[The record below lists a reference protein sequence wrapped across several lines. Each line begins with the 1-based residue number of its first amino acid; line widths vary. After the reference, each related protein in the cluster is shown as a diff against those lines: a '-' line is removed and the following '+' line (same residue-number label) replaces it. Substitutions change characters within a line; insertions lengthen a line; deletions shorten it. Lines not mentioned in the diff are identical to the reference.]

1 MEQCCQRN
9 VSGSRHLSHS
19 KSSPRRRG
27 TRHLR
32 PPTPSRLQTGLEIR
46 PSCHKDQLKNQS
58 DTLLGDFLR
67 GFPPHIARRARA
79 CPLGLRIFTAAMLQD
94 PARADQPPPSRGLLG
109 DSSGSKHAGL
119 HRREPRT
126 SSCHQPQPAYALCSR
141 QEHPPSRRGTPEFN
155 AASPP
160 HKHKHKL
167 ASQLPCRK
175 LSTPSA
181 T

>member
-1 MEQCCQRN
+1 MSPVQDICPTARVRLVGGAPATCGRPPQA
-9 VSGSRHLSHS
+9 GSRQGWSYSLPVT
-19 KSSPRRRG
+19 K
-27 TRHLR
+27 TN
-32 PPTPSRLQTGLEIR
+32 SRINQTHCSGI
-46 PSCHKDQLKNQS
+46 SF
-58 DTLLGDFLR
+58 GDFR
-67 GFPPHIARRARA
+67 PHIARRARA

-94 PARADQPPPSRGLLG
+94 PAQADQPPPSRGLLG
-109 DSSGSKHAGL
+109 DSSWIKHAGL

-126 SSCHQPQPAYALCSR
+126 SSCRQPQPAYALCGR

>member
-27 TRHLR
+27 ARHLW
-32 PPTPSRLQTGLEIR
+32 PPTQSRLQTGLEIQ
-46 PSCHKDQLKNQS
+46 PSRHKAQLKNQS
-58 DTLLGDFLR
+58 DTLFGYFR
-67 GFPPHIARRARA
+67 PHIARRSRV
-79 CPLGLRIFTAAMLQD
+79 CPLGLRIFTTAMHQN
-94 PARADQPPPSRGLLG
+94 PARCRPVNPSQGLLG
-109 DSSGSKHAGL
+109 DSGGSKHAGL

-126 SSCHQPQPAYALCSR
+126 SSCRQPQPAYALR
-141 QEHPPSRRGTPEFN
+141 QARAPAVKTGSPQNSMQRRRST
-155 AASPP
+155 
-160 HKHKHKL
+160 HKHKL
-167 ASQLPCRK
+167 ASQLSRRK

>member
-27 TRHLR
+27 TRHLW
-32 PPTPSRLQTGLEIR
+32 PPTQSRLQAGLEIP

-58 DTLLGDFLR
+58 DTLLRDFLR
-67 GFPPHIARRARA
+67 GISAPHRPASNGL
-79 CPLGLRIFTAAMLQD
+79 PLGLRIFTAAMLQD
-94 PARADQPPPSRGLLG
+94 PARADLSPPSRGLLG

-126 SSCHQPQPAYALCSR
+126 SSCRQPSLPMHCAAGRSTRRQDGALQNSMQR
-141 QEHPPSRRGTPEFN
+141 LRRT
-155 AASPP
+155 
-160 HKHKHKL
+160 HKHKL
-167 ASQLPCRK
+167 ANQLPCRK
-175 LSTPSA
+175 FSTPSA

>member
-32 PPTPSRLQTGLEIR
+32 PPTRSRLQTGLEIQ
-46 PSCHKDQLKNQS
+46 PSRHKAQLKNQS
-58 DTLLGDFLR
+58 DTLFGYFR
-67 GFPPHIARRARA
+67 PHIARRSRA
-79 CPLGLRIFTAAMLQD
+79 CPLGLRIFTTAMHQN
-94 PARADQPPPSRGLLG
+94 PARCRPVNPHPRACLAIQ
-109 DSSGSKHAGL
+109 AGASTQDCIAAS
-119 HRREPRT
+119 HEPRRR
-126 SSCHQPQPAYALCSR
+126 QPQPAYAPR
-141 QEHPPSRRGTPEFN
+141 QARAPAIKTGSPRNSMQRLRRT
-155 AASPP
+155 
-160 HKHKHKL
+160 HKYKL
-167 ASQLPCRK
+167 ASQLSCRK